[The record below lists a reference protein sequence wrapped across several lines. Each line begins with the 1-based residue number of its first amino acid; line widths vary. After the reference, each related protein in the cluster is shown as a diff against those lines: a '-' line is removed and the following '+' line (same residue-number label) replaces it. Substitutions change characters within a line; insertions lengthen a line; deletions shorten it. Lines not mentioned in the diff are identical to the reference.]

1 MKLRCLFILL
11 SAMLAAPGG
20 SATELSGRRGVWLGN
35 AEGERQRIG
44 SVEFTP
50 AGGGK
55 TRFALRMDASLE
67 EYFLA
72 MRPFRCLTG
81 PRQRLCHFP
90 VEREAPLI
98 SADDLVP
105 LEYALLFMRTAPRS
119 LHIDPFNGLYY
130 RMRLTDRGIVGQ
142 VHDVDMDPFIT
153 PDSVP
158 VERRQ
163 RPIRAAELAP
173 GDPRSHW
180 LPILTIE

>member
-1 MKLRCLFILL
+1 MKLRYVLILL
-11 SAMLAAPGG
+11 CAMLASLTTFG
-20 SATELSGRRGVWLGN
+20 SELSGSRGVWLSN

-44 SVEFTP
+44 SIVFTP
-50 AGGGK
+50 VGGGQ
-55 TRFALRMDASLE
+55 TRFKLTMEESLG

-98 SADDLVP
+98 SGDDLVP
-105 LEYALLFMRTAPRS
+105 LEYALLFMRTAPKS

-130 RMRLTDRGIVGQ
+130 RMRWTGQGIVGQ

-163 RPIRAAELAP
+163 RPIGVAELTP

-180 LPILTIE
+180 LPILSIE

>member
-1 MKLRCLFILL
+1 MNLPRLLSLLSGILL
-11 SAMLAAPGG
+11 SLGSLAAD
-20 SATELSGRRGVWLGN
+20 LSGSRGIWLSN

-44 SVEFTP
+44 IITFTP
-50 AGGGK
+50 EAAGR
-55 TRFALRMDASLE
+55 TRFRIVMAETLE

-90 VEREAPLI
+90 VAREAPVI

-105 LEYALLFMRTAPRS
+105 LEYALLFMRTAPQA

-130 RMRLTDRGIVGQ
+130 RMRLSERGIVGRL
-142 VHDVDMDPFIT
+142 HDVDMDPFIT

-163 RPIRAAELAP
+163 RPIRAADLSP

-180 LPILTIE
+180 LPILSIE